1 MIKYIKFIFYIIPI
15 IIIFL
20 KSIDNIFIESIKMK
34 YSDVPGKLSDFS
46 IIISFLGRLL
56 VALDF
61 IFFLVYIVLF
71 FAGSINLSSGAIDIS
86 LSKYSILGIVL
97 VVILIINIYLTSRG
111 YSIIRSKYIN
121 MLEEKN
127 DTNMLKE
134 KNDIKINKVLNKY
147 LLKDFGNKSLKLNI
161 ILSYFNTAIYGLLLV
176 VYIIDVINNGYNE
189 NSERGNMIFL
199 SCILLGC
206 LIMSVISNSLKK
218 ALSEMNEK
226 KEYIFIYED
235 DQSIKTK
242 LYLDFK
248 DKYLI
253 IKEGYEIFIPKNII
267 KRKIVRHKEIS

>member
-20 KSIDNIFIESIKMK
+20 KSIDNIFIESIKMR

-61 IFFLVYIVLF
+61 IFCVIYIVLF
-71 FAGSINLSSGAIDIS
+71 FAGSINLSSGATDVS

-97 VVILIINIYLTSRG
+97 VVILMINIYLTIIE
-111 YSIIRSKYIN
+111 YNIIRSKYIN

-127 DTNMLKE
+127 D
-134 KNDIKINKVLNKY
+134 IQINKILNKY

-161 ILSYFNTAIYGLLLV
+161 ILSYFNTAIYGLLLL
-176 VYIIDVINNGYNE
+176 VYIIDIINNGYNE

>member
-71 FAGSINLSSGAIDIS
+71 FAGSINLSSGATDIS